1 MMKKSSVILFM
12 LIVFGGAACA
22 DRSPD
27 DVEREKASQ
36 ELNSYRLSEGL
47 YVGDLFSE
55 KDRKSLGDLSLSLKV
70 VTSLRPSSQ
79 GVAPVQTLSLGGQF
93 WLQSE
98 EELFSFEFNSG
109 FFNPDSGEVDIE
121 FEVPRPNGE
130 SASFKIWGFIEED
143 RFRGRMEATD
153 FSDRAAVFDLTR
165 ENKDPRAHPSVILEK
180 MIEQN
185 LELGEWSSL
194 YDGKEVTL
202 KFYEPIQDAD
212 ERFVR
217 FFVPEVFINMVLDFF
232 GDVQVV
238 FNNSKLDTRTG
249 VLKGVYQMSTTY
261 RDVMVYL
268 DCRGQPGKI
277 LNELWKCRFTNL
289 GNGVLIDFD
298 FRKMAA
304 SSETEE

>member
-1 MMKKSSVILFM
+1 MKKSFLILLMF
-12 LIVFGGAACA
+12 VGFGGVACS

-55 KDRKSLGDLSLSLKV
+55 KERKSLGELSLSLKV
-70 VTSLRPSSQ
+70 LTSLRPSSQ

-98 EELFSFEFNSG
+98 EELFSFEFKSG

-121 FEVPRPNGE
+121 FQVPRPSGE
-130 SASFKIWGFIEED
+130 LASFKIWGFIEED
-143 RFRGRMEATD
+143 RFIGRMEAID

-180 MIEQN
+180 MMEQN
-185 LELGEWSSL
+185 LELGEWSAL
-194 YDGKEVTL
+194 YEGKEVTL

-217 FFVPEVFINMVLDFF
+217 LFVPEVFINMVLDFF

-249 VLKGVYQMSTTY
+249 VLKGVYQMSTAY

-298 FRKMAA
+298 FQKVAE
-304 SSETEE
+304 SSDTEE